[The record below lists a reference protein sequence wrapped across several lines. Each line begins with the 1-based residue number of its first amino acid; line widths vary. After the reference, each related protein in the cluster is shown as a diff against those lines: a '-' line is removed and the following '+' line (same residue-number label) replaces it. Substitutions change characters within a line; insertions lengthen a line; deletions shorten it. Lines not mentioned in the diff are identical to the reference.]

1 MANIVL
7 SVECKRCQHI
17 WILETA
23 KNVSAALHKVNI
35 DETYIAILK
44 KLHLS
49 IYFDLV
55 WNTTISLQLTRNLCE
70 KLTAPASLLSS
81 G

>member
-23 KNVSAALHKVNI
+23 KNVSVALHKANI
-35 DETYIAILK
+35 NEACIAILK
-44 KLHLS
+44 KIHWVYALNWYGTQQS
-49 IYFDLV
+49 CC
-55 WNTTISLQLTRNLCE
+55 N
-70 KLTAPASLLSS
+70 
-81 G
+81 